1 VNARTT
7 AGWYLAIEGATG
19 VGKTTLAKRLAPA
32 LNAVLFL
39 DPFERNPFLTQLGGG
54 RNDDWLVAELAFL
67 GLRIAQ
73 LRQIET
79 SLRTGVVVVADW
91 ALAKT
96 RMFPRTTLAPA
107 DADRVEAACWLWQ
120 PTLCVPD
127 LTLHLRAGP
136 DVLAARV
143 ARRGRVFERT
153 IITTDLAQQAAL
165 LDVALTGLPV
175 MPLDADAFNVF
186 DDASVATLAAEIT
199 SIRRS
204 PGRT

>member
-1 VNARTT
+1 M
-7 AGWYLAIEGATG
+7 
-19 VGKTTLAKRLAPA
+19 TTLAKRLASA

-39 DPFERNPFLTQLGGG
+39 DPFQRNPFLTQLDRG
-54 RNDDWLVAELAFL
+54 RADDWLAAELAFL

-73 LRQIET
+73 LRQIAAN
-79 SLRTGVVVVADW
+79 LRAGVAVVADW

-96 RMFPRTTLAPA
+96 QVFPRTTLALA
-107 DADRVEAACWLWQ
+107 DADHVEAACDLWQ

-143 ARRGRVFERT
+143 ARRGRTFERT
-153 IITTDLAQQAAL
+153 ITTTDLAQQAVL
-165 LDVALTGLPV
+165 LEVALTGLPT
-175 MPLDADAFNVF
+175 MPLDADAFNVL
-186 DDASVATLAAEIT
+186 DDASVAALAAEIT